1 MENKLKIY
9 ACSGIGQAEDSASFD
24 YWYNNTN
31 VLQNTQAVNTLS
43 AYINANQAKLRSKL
57 LTDRTQR
64 QDLLDE
70 IDLYALCLYYA
81 QSYSGNQSELENAGA
96 AIGQLCADGAFV
108 YGSLNNEERDKHLDE
123 LYAKADLLISEGEVS
138 KVNTEFMLW
147 WKHTVLDHDKVGLPV
162 QDQSEVTNAMRK
174 SMSKIKK
181 QGVGELDW
189 SNDENIGKYLTDA
202 GNYFIYTYFK
212 KKQLA
217 KLPKVFT
224 RKALYQMQVYNYCKS
239 FYVDVYGSEESM
251 REVIRTG
258 IWDKFGE
265 SPEDVCNDIVN
276 GDYDKAKGA
285 VGLATEVIVA
295 IIGAIVTILGAIISG
310 LFTYFMTK
318 NVGKY
323 QAIDQKIVD
332 ANVADPDDFSGLKGK
347 INSKNNTMW
356 YILGGGALLLAG
368 LFGSKR

>member
-1 MENKLKIY
+1 MANKLKIY

-108 YGSLNNEERDKHLDE
+108 YNSLNNEERDKHLDE
-123 LYAKADLLISEGEVS
+123 LYAKADVLISEGET
-138 KVNTEFMLW
+138 KTDNKEFMQW
-147 WKHTVLDHDKVGLPV
+147 WKETVLDHDRVGLPV
-162 QDQSEVTNAMRK
+162 QDQSELSNAIRK
-174 SMSKIKK
+174 AMYNVKN
-181 QGVGELDW
+181 QGVGDLDW
-189 SNDENIGKYLTDA
+189 STDENIGKYLTDA
-202 GNYFIYTYFK
+202 GNYFIYTYFT

-217 KLPKVFT
+217 KLPKIFT
-224 RKALYQMQVYNYCKS
+224 RKALYQMQIYNYCKS
-239 FYVDVYGSEESM
+239 IYVNVYGSEESM

-258 IWDKFGE
+258 IWDKFGV
-265 SPEDVCNDIVN
+265 SPEDVCLDIVN
-276 GDYDKAKGA
+276 GDYDRAKDA
-285 VGLATEVIVA
+285 VGGFLSALIA
-295 IIGAIVTILGAIISG
+295 IITALAPILVALIPA
-310 LFTYFMTK
+310 LFNYFSTK
-318 NVGKY
+318 NVTKY
-323 QAIDQKIVD
+323 MAVD
-332 ANVADPDDFSGLKGK
+332 KQVVEDNVADGTDFDKLLNKSD
-347 INSKNNTMW
+347 NTMW
-356 YILGGGALLLAG
+356 YILGGGALLLTA
-368 LFGSKR
+368 LMGSKR